1 MEKKKIV
8 VRLSKVYKSTEA
20 NEAKLK
26 QYLNERHTANSK
38 RTS

>member
-1 MEKKKIV
+1 MEKKKVV

-26 QYLNERHTANSK
+26 QYLNERHTANPKKPS
-38 RTS
+38 